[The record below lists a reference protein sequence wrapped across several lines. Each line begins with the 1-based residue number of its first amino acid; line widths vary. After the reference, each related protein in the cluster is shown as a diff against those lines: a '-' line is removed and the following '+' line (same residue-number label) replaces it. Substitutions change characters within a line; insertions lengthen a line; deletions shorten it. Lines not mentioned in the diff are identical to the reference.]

1 MDLSSA
7 LGILTNSL
15 NGTNTATEKRDLS
28 LTGSA
33 KKKVKKVVDPDAPKK
48 PTTSYFSFAAEERG
62 RVREER
68 ESERLPPLSNA
79 EMTLAIAG
87 RWNALDDKGKEP
99 WSKLYKTQ
107 MAQYQEEL
115 NTYLAK
121 KGQNDDLTATKTA
134 TPSKTSTKASIKTP
148 TKTPT
153 KSKPVAKSVV
163 KAVLNPE
170 VSSSD
175 SSSSSSSSS
184 SENDSTDSSNNS
196 SDSSDDSDESS
207 EDEID
212 QSLLHNT
219 KVKAMVDVVTSKRSR
234 KEEVAVPSKE
244 KTTVKDQKRK
254 KSKTVE

>member
-7 LGILTNSL
+7 LGIITNSL
-15 NGTNTATEKRDLS
+15 NGTSTTTEKPDLS
-28 LTGSA
+28 VTGSA
-33 KKKVKKVVDPDAPKK
+33 KKRAKKVVDPDAPKK

-68 ESERLPPLSNA
+68 ESEGLPPLSNA

-121 KGQNDDLTATKTA
+121 KGQNDDLTATKA
-134 TPSKTSTKASIKTP
+134 TPSKTPTKASIKTP

-184 SENDSTDSSNNS
+184 SDNDSSDSSNNS

-207 EDEID
+207 DDEID
-212 QSLLHNT
+212 QSLLNNL
-219 KVKAMVDVVTSKRSR
+219 KVKAMVDTIISKRPR
-234 KEEVAVPSKE
+234 KEEVAVPAKE
-244 KTTVKDQKRK
+244 KNTVKDQKRK